1 MARVVL
7 LLVAAL
13 VLGWSSQTDAAEN
26 TCARLARYASGEMI
40 ENRCVTCRVVNVQR
54 TRPGVNFPTN
64 RTLTIPK
71 RTRQTVPFRGPGQ
84 TRITADR
91 PCPGVAPEP
100 SQVSAAPPQK
110 CVRFLRDR
118 ANQTLLINPC
128 AVCRS
133 VKIELVDD
141 AGNRTHRA
149 YAIAANSPL
158 GVPSEGL
165 SKARIL
171 ADGPCS

>member
-7 LLVAAL
+7 LLLAVL
-13 VLGWSSQTDAAEN
+13 VLGWSFEAAAAKK
-26 TCARLARYASGEMI
+26 TCVRLARYASGEMI
-40 ENRCVTCRVVNVQR
+40 ENRCVSCRLVNVQR
-54 TRPGVNFPTN
+54 TRPGTNFPAT

-91 PCPGVAPEP
+91 PCPGTASEP
-100 SQVSAAPPQK
+100 SPVSAAPPKK

-133 VKIELVDD
+133 VKVELVDD

-149 YAIAANSPL
+149 YVIAANSPL
-158 GVPSEGL
+158 GMPSEGL

-171 ADGPCS
+171 ADAPCS